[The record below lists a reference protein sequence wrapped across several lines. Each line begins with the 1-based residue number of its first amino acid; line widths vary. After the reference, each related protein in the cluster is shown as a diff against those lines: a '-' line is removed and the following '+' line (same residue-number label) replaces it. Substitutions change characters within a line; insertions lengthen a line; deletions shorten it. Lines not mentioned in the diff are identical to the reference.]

1 MGQLDCDDGHEESG
15 DEENSGDACN
25 EIVDKTEHQCSDLLG
40 VEHDQP
46 IALSWESPLRPRRGR
61 PRLDREDPQVQKSL
75 TKNQNK

>member
-1 MGQLDCDDGHEESG
+1 MAIRAPDGANKENG
-15 DEENSGDACN
+15 DYACN
-25 EIVDKTEHQCSDLLG
+25 EIVDQTERQCLDLPG

-75 TKNQNK
+75 TKKM